1 MHRTNYCT
9 RVTPLEGKAHCC
21 VGEQKPGNFAECKS
35 PKASPLVLARFHSHV
50 IPQGG

>member
-1 MHRTNYCT
+1 MHRTNYYT
-9 RVTPLEGKAHCC
+9 RVTSLEGKAHYC

-50 IPQGG
+50 IPQGC